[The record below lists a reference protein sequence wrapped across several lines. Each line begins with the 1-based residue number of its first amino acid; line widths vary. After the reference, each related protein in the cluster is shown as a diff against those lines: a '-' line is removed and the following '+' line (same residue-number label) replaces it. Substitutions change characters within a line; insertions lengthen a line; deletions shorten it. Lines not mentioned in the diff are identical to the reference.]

1 MSSPGVGET
10 MGSKPEEEWEALA
23 RQVAADLEREKQARM
38 GEEDEDDDDTEFYE
52 EIALEESHAIGDLAP
67 PTGFS
72 QVLRP
77 KAEEELELDEPE
89 LTEALESLELD
100 EPEEVAWRGLHPA
113 SLIVNLLPRTWKT
126 LIGMWPLLL
135 LVIVGGT
142 GAGDFAIADFAW
154 VGLFL
159 LSGFGSTLVH
169 YLTLRYRVKGGK
181 LEIKQGLLNRQ
192 ARIID
197 PARIQNVG
205 EVRNIFHN
213 LTGLVEVRLETAGD
227 ARTEGLLSALS
238 VQDAK
243 ELILALE
250 AARGRAPREEAADA
264 EQAPPILVL
273 GVGELLAFGLS
284 KASAGLVAVVLAVGL
299 EVMPLISPEE
309 TASTLENLSP
319 VAAFGGLLL
328 TLVVSWLGSASL
340 SVIRH
345 FRYTLRREPDQD
357 PRQVALSSKEG
368 LFTTKRMRVP
378 LGKVQMI
385 LVDEPVLR
393 RAMGFGTLNVE
404 TAGLGSVQ
412 EGVSAAELV
421 VPMVDREELPALA
434 QVALPGL
441 DVDPWAVT
449 LNPAHPRALY
459 RMMVAGTLQGLGL
472 TALAA
477 WLLPGWFALLA
488 LGVLPVVWLTRVLD
502 WRAQGWLVTPD
513 VVLSRRG
520 FWRRRTWVM
529 SRDKLQ
535 SVHLAQGPLMR
546 FHGIGRLAVRV
557 AGSQV
562 VLPDIGWDQADAL
575 LDELRPLPE
584 LDLAE
589 LELD

>member
-1 MSSPGVGET
+1 MSFLGAGET
-10 MGSKPEEEWEALA
+10 MASKREQEWEALA
-23 RQVAADLEREKQARM
+23 KQVAGDLERERQSRV
-38 GEEDEDDDDTEFYE
+38 GEEDDTDDDTEFYAE
-52 EIALEESHAIGDLAP
+52 VALEESDALLDLAP
-67 PTGFS
+67 PTGF
-72 QVLRP
+72 QHVLQS
-77 KAEEELELDEPE
+77 KSDEELELDDPESLGPE
-89 LTEALESLELD
+89 LTEAFESLELD
-100 EPEEVAWRGLHPA
+100 EPEEAPWLRLHPA
-113 SLIVNLLPRTWKT
+113 SLFVNLVPRTWKT

-135 LVIVGGT
+135 LVIVGGSR
-142 GAGDFAIADFAW
+142 AEDFALADFAW

-159 LSGFGSTLVH
+159 LSGLGSTVIH
-169 YLTLRYRVKGGK
+169 YLTLRYRVNGNK
-181 LEIKQGLLNRQ
+181 LEINQGLLNRQ
-192 ARIID
+192 ARVID

-227 ARTEGLLSALS
+227 VRTEGLLSALS

-243 ELILALE
+243 ELIAALE
-250 AARGRAPREEAADA
+250 AARGRAPREELTEEEMEKPLLA
-264 EQAPPILVL
+264 L

-299 EVMPLISPEE
+299 ELVPLFSPED

-319 VAAFGGLLL
+319 VAAFGGLLV
-328 TLVVSWLGSASL
+328 TLVLSWMGSASL

-345 FRYTLRREPDQD
+345 FRYTLRRVPDED
-357 PRQVALSSKEG
+357 PRQVALTSKEG

-378 LGKVQMI
+378 LGKVQLVM
-385 LVDEPVLR
+385 VDEPVLR

-421 VPMVDREELPALA
+421 VPMVDRDELPGLT
-434 QVALPGL
+434 QIALPGL
-441 DVDPWAVT
+441 DVNPWQVT

-459 RMMVAGTLQGLGL
+459 RMMVSGTLQGLGL
-472 TALAA
+472 SALAV

-488 LGVLPVVWLTRVLD
+488 FGVLPVIWLTRVLD

-529 SRDKLQ
+529 SRNKLQ
-535 SVHLAQGPLMR
+535 SVHLAQGPWMR

-562 VLPDIGWDQADAL
+562 VLPDIGWDDATAL
-575 LDELRPLPE
+575 LDELRPLPA
-584 LDLAE
+584 LDLE
-589 LELD
+589 

>member
-1 MSSPGVGET
+1 
-10 MGSKPEEEWEALA
+10 MGSKEEEEWEALA
-23 RQVAADLEREKQARM
+23 RQVARQVAQEREKRL
-38 GEEDEDDDDTEFYE
+38 EDEDEDDDDTELYAE
-52 EIALEESHAIGDLAP
+52 VPLDELVDQAPPRAELPILAP
-67 PTGFS
+67 PA
-72 QVLRP
+72 L
-77 KAEEELELDEPE
+77 AELEGLELDPPE
-89 LTEALESLELD
+89 RIETLETLELD
-100 EPEEVAWRGLHPA
+100 PPTEEEAQEVPWRGLHTA
-113 SLIVNLLPRTWKT
+113 SLFVNLVPRTWKT

-135 LVIVGGT
+135 LVIVGGA
-142 GAGDFAIADFAW
+142 GAEQFALADFAW

-169 YLTLRYRVKGGK
+169 FLTLRYRVYKGK

-192 ARIID
+192 ARVID

-243 ELILALE
+243 ELIAALE
-250 AARGRAPREEAADA
+250 AARGRAPKEEVAEEAQ
-264 EQAPPILVL
+264 EPPILAL

-284 KASAGLVAVVLAVGL
+284 KASAGLVAVVLAVAL
-299 EVMPLISPEE
+299 EVMPLFSPED
-309 TASTLENLSP
+309 TALTLQNMSP
-319 VAAFGGLLL
+319 LAAFGALLV
-328 TLVVSWLGSASL
+328 TLVLSWVGSACL

-345 FRYTLRREPDQD
+345 FRYTLRREPDSD
-357 PRQVALSSKEG
+357 PRQVALASKEG

-378 LGKVQMI
+378 LGKVQ
-385 LVDEPVLR
+385 LVQVDEPVLR

-412 EGVSAAELV
+412 EGVQAAELV
-421 VPMVDREELPALA
+421 VPMVDREALPGLA
-434 QVALPGL
+434 QVALPSL
-441 DVDPWAVT
+441 DVDPWQMQW
-449 LNPAHPRALY
+449 NKAHPRALY
-459 RMMVAGTLQGLGL
+459 RMIVGGTAQGILITAGV
-472 TALAA
+472 A

-488 LGVLPVVWLTRVLD
+488 LGVLPVIWLTRVLD

-513 VVLSRRG
+513 VVLARRG
-520 FWRRRTWVM
+520 FWRRKTWVM
-529 SRDKLQ
+529 SREKLQ

-546 FHGIGRLAVRV
+546 LHGLGRLAVRV

-562 VLPDIGWDQADAL
+562 VLPDIAWEQADAL
-575 LDELRPLPE
+575 LNELRPVPVE
-584 LDLAE
+584 LE

>member
-1 MSSPGVGET
+1 MA
-10 MGSKPEEEWEALA
+10 SKREKEWEALA
-23 RQVAADLEREKQARM
+23 RQVSEDLERERDSRVQDD
-38 GEEDEDDDDTEFYE
+38 DEDDQDDDTEFYVE
-52 EIALEESHAIGDLAP
+52 VPLEDSEAVLDVAE
-67 PTGFS
+67 PTGFQ
-72 QVLRP
+72 QVLLP
-77 KAEEELELDEPE
+77 EYEEELELDPPGS
-89 LTEALESLELD
+89 AQGLESIELD
-100 EPEEVAWRGLHPA
+100 EPEEAPWLRLHPA
-113 SLIVNLLPRTWKT
+113 SLIVNLVPRTWKT

-135 LVIVGGT
+135 LVVVGGSSSE
-142 GAGDFAIADFAW
+142 DFALSDYAW

-159 LSGFGSTLVH
+159 LSGVGSTLVH
-169 YLTLRYRVKGGK
+169 YLTLRYRVNGNK

-192 ARIID
+192 ARVID

-227 ARTEGLLSALS
+227 VRTEGVLSALS

-243 ELILALE
+243 GLIVALE
-250 AARGRAPREEAADA
+250 AARGRAPRV
-264 EQAPPILVL
+264 EQPEGELEQPLLAL

-284 KASAGLVAVVLAVGL
+284 KASIGLVAVVLAVGL
-299 EVMPLISPEE
+299 EVVPLFSPEE

-319 VAAFGGLLL
+319 VAVFGGLLL
-328 TLVVSWLGSASL
+328 TLVLSWLGSACL
-340 SVIRH
+340 SVVRH
-345 FRYTLRREPDQD
+345 FRYTLRREPDPD
-357 PRQVALSSKEG
+357 PRQVALASKEG
-368 LFTTKRMRVP
+368 LFTTRRMRVP
-378 LGKVQMI
+378 LGKVQ
-385 LVDEPVLR
+385 LVLADEPVLR

-421 VPMVDREELPALA
+421 VPMVDREELPGLT

-441 DVDPWAVT
+441 DVNPWQVA

-459 RMMVAGTLQGLGL
+459 RMMVSGTLQGLGL
-472 TALAA
+472 SAVAV

-488 LGVLPVVWLTRVLD
+488 LGVLPVIWLTRVLD

-546 FHGIGRLAVRV
+546 FHGLGRLAVRV

-575 LDELRPLPE
+575 LDELRPVPVL
-584 LDLAE
+584 E
-589 LELD
+589 LE